1 MCRADWKSRQVRDG
15 HDKDGCHLR
24 GKRIV
29 NIDLADIHPH
39 SFDHVISAGYGANS
53 QGDRT
58 SENEPQRNY
67 DVSGIKTGKSDGDE
81 THDLLRVVAAITEG
95 EKKAA
100 QLMKDHYP
108 LVPNDGGILQQTIL
122 QFKKEITEEKADQ
135 RGNQHRQDD
144 FDKNGIPFYICKT
157 IGGNAASN
165 HRPDHRM

>member
-1 MCRADWKSRQVRDG
+1 
-15 HDKDGCHLR
+15 
-24 GKRIV
+24 
-29 NIDLADIHPH
+29 
-39 SFDHVISAGYGANS
+39 
-53 QGDRT
+53 
-58 SENEPQRNY
+58 
-67 DVSGIKTGKSDGDE
+67 
-81 THDLLRVVAAITEG
+81 
-95 EKKAA
+95 
-100 QLMKDHYP
+100 MKDHYP

>member
-1 MCRADWKSRQVRDG
+1 MTAEAGIVINHAKIIFFVMPQFTAFWGVAGTHAHDRGSDDLCRADWKSRQVRDG

-100 QLMKDHYP
+100 QL
-108 LVPNDGGILQQTIL
+108 L
-122 QFKKEITEEKADQ
+122 
-135 RGNQHRQDD
+135 
-144 FDKNGIPFYICKT
+144 
-157 IGGNAASN
+157 
-165 HRPDHRM
+165 